1 MGRELE
7 IPESAGDGND
17 VRSLATALRSF
28 SSGLWQIF
36 VGSALVATAIVTV
49 TFGNMPAIRMSGIFL
64 ALAGVW
70 TLFVG
75 KQKCLDFSLAI
86 RHVWMLRVSLACDI
100 LLIVIR
106 FSRRA
111 WNLPWLRWV
120 ALALAFLS
128 LLLLVRFI
136 YQLAVIID
144 SRWGQRLS
152 TFTILALLTS
162 AAALAGFIL
171 SGGKNINAF
180 WITAFS
186 KTALVSGVAAA
197 AGFGVL
203 MLQMSRA
210 LDQFASYLVSMDAT
224 HSERAGASRI

>member
-1 MGRELE
+1 MRGELE
-7 IPESAGDGND
+7 IPESGGTLND
-17 VRSLATALRSF
+17 TRSLATALRTF

-36 VGSALVATAIVTV
+36 VGFALVAAAIAAV

-86 RHVWMLRVSLACDI
+86 RHVWMLRLSLACDI

-120 ALALAFLS
+120 ALGLAILS

-162 AAALAGFIL
+162 AAALSGFIVVE
-171 SGGKNINAF
+171 GKNANPLLISLLAQ
-180 WITAFS
+180 TAMI
-186 KTALVSGVAAA
+186 SGLAAA

-210 LDQFASYLVSMDAT
+210 LDQFASFLVSMDAPQPDQ
-224 HSERAGASRI
+224 AGASRL